1 MEDATPQK
9 RQAKSIPIPFFENE
23 WIGLICLLSS
33 LAAWMELIGGALG
46 SFVVGYRRLA
56 AIMLRK
62 RETSAPTIQGWV
74 IEKLNCL
81 NGMRTNQSFHFT
93 WGERANASRCKPK
106 QHQQIKWI
114 FMGMKFIDLWF
125 VWWGA
130 ATQQLINSSFHL
142 INQQHKDKKLSF
154 VGLVGW
160 IDCGLNW
167 WKKSKGWWG
176 QLVSLLACCRAAAAA
191 HNQPKRQLTWP
202 PAQTPLGL
210 PRRTPSFIHKFMNCG
225 GQLRK
230 LLL

>member
-1 MEDATPQK
+1 MG
-9 RQAKSIPIPFFENE
+9 
-23 WIGLICLLSS
+23 GLVGP
-33 LAAWMELIGGALG
+33 LAHGNQP
-46 SFVVGYRRLA
+46 
-56 AIMLRK
+56 
-62 RETSAPTIQGWV
+62 REKTSAPTIQGWV

-154 VGLVGW
+154 VGLIENE
-160 IDCGLNW
+160 IDDCWMSWL
-167 WKKSKGWWG
+167 
-176 QLVSLLACCRAAAAA
+176 RAAHTAGQP
-191 HNQPKRQLTWP
+191 NQTINEIQWRWIEFHVVWLVTAP
-202 PAQTPLGL
+202 
-210 PRRTPSFIHKFMNCG
+210 C
-225 GQLRK
+225 LRK
-230 LLL
+230 LHSILKIQL

>member
-1 MEDATPQK
+1 MKNWWDEIESIWIVWIVNECGLRWPPAKP
-9 RQAKSIPIPFFENE
+9 KSIPIPFFENE

-154 VGLVGW
+154 VGLIENE
-160 IDCGLNW
+160 IDDCWMSWL
-167 WKKSKGWWG
+167 
-176 QLVSLLACCRAAAAA
+176 RAAHTAGQP
-191 HNQPKRQLTWP
+191 NQTINEIQWRWIEFHVVWLVTAP
-202 PAQTPLGL
+202 
-210 PRRTPSFIHKFMNCG
+210 C
-225 GQLRK
+225 LRK
-230 LLL
+230 LHSILKIQL